1 MNPEVNGLIAD
12 GVQALVDTPSTTTIA
27 LGSITSPLWLP
38 RIADVSAFA
47 ATLMPIL
54 GVTWLVIQI
63 VSKIHEMRKG
73 K

>member
-1 MNPEVNGLIAD
+1 MNAEAHGLLAN
-12 GVQALVDTPSTTTIA
+12 GVQALIDTPSTTTIA
-27 LGSITSPLWLP
+27 LGSIMSPLWLP

-54 GVTWLVIQI
+54 GVAWLIIQI
-63 VSKIHEMRKG
+63 ISKIHEMRKG